1 MNWEYRQPVRIL
13 FGNGMIKQL
22 PREIIRF
29 GGKRGLLVTSPSFV
43 KRGMAQQIVADAE
56 GLLVEVFSGVSAN
69 PDVKECDACAE
80 VLRAQQCDFVVALG
94 GGSVMDCAKAAATIC
109 LTDEKITAY
118 VGTVKA
124 VPQAHLPIIAA
135 PTTAGTGSEI
145 TSVSVLSD
153 HERGVK
159 AAFSSDGFYPALAIV
174 DPELTYTVPPYMTAC
189 TGFDVICHA
198 IEAYW
203 GMHHQPLCDTLAVRA
218 LKLALTNLEKAYHSP
233 NDAEAREKMAEAS
246 VTAGLAFALPKTSAP
261 HACSY
266 PLTNFY
272 HIPHGEACILTMS
285 HFMRYNAF
293 NGAGERVDGLAQLV
307 GFPNAD
313 ALASELERMR
323 QATGMRMDLRDLHLD
338 GEQLERLVQASKHPN
353 LLNNPVPVTEEFLR
367 MMYRSMI

>member
-1 MNWEYRQPVRIL
+1 MSWEYKQPVRIL
-13 FGNGMIKQL
+13 FGNGMVEQL
-22 PREIIRF
+22 PKEIIDF

-43 KRGMAQQIVADAE
+43 NRGLAQRILEDAE
-56 GLLVEVFSGVSAN
+56 GRIVDVFSNVSPN

-109 LTDEKITAY
+109 LTDEKITIY
-118 VGTVKA
+118 VGTGKA
-124 VPQAHLPIIAA
+124 LPQAYLPIIAV
-135 PTTAGTGSEI
+135 PTTAGTGSEV
-145 TSVSVLSD
+145 TNVSVLTD

-159 AAFSSDGFYPALAIV
+159 AAFSSDGFYPTLAII
-174 DPELTYTVPPYMTAC
+174 DPVLTYTVPPYMTAC

-203 GMHHQPLCDTLAVRA
+203 NVHHQPICDILAVRA
-218 LKLALTNLEKAYHSP
+218 LKLALTNLEKVYNNP
-233 NDAEAREKMAEAS
+233 NDTEARGKMAEAS
-246 VTAGLAFALPKTSAP
+246 VTAGMAFALPKTSAP

-266 PLTNFY
+266 PLTNLY

-285 HFMRYNAF
+285 HFIRFNAF
-293 NGAGERVDGLAQLV
+293 NGAAERVYSLAQQV

-338 GEQLERLVQASKHPN
+338 GEQLEQLVQASKHPN
-353 LLNNPVPVTEEFLR
+353 LQNNPVTVTEEFLR
-367 MMYRSMI
+367 MMYRSMM

>member
-1 MNWEYRQPVRIL
+1 MTWEYKQPVRII
-13 FGNGMIKQL
+13 FGNGMIKKL
-22 PREIIRF
+22 PEEIAGF
-29 GGKRGLLVTSPSFV
+29 GGRKGLLVTSSSFV
-43 KRGMAQQIVADAE
+43 KRGMAQQIMEESD
-56 GLLVEVFSGVSAN
+56 GLIKGIFSKVTAN

-80 VLRAQQCDFVVALG
+80 MLRQLACDFVVALG

-109 LTDEKITAY
+109 LTDEHIAEY
-118 VGTVKA
+118 VGTGKA
-124 VPQAHLPIIAA
+124 VPQTHLPIIAV

-159 AAFSSDGFYPALAIV
+159 AAFSSDGFYPTLAIV
-174 DPELTYTVPPYMTAC
+174 DPELTYTVSPYMTAC

-203 GMHHQPLCDTLAVRA
+203 GIHHQPLCDTLAIKA
-218 LKLALTNLEKAYHSP
+218 LKLALDNLEKAYHNP
-233 NDAEAREKMAEAS
+233 TDAIARENMALAS
-246 VTAGLAFALPKTSAP
+246 VTAGLAFAIPKTSAP

-285 HFMRYNAF
+285 HFMRFNAF
-293 NGAGERVDGLAQLV
+293 NGAEERVEGLAHLV
-307 GFPNAD
+307 GFNCAD

-323 QATGMRMDLRDLHLD
+323 QVTDMRMDLRDLHLD
-338 GEQLERLVQASKHPN
+338 SEQLERLMQASKHPN
-353 LLNNPVPVTEEFLR
+353 LLNNPVPISEQFLR
-367 MMYRSMI
+367 AMYRSMI